1 MRLPAC
7 AVHPGASLDPLWRYL
22 PMKEYSALPPDS
34 CAGAQAIPTWMVA
47 SDDCRRPPGRPAAL
61 FGFLA
66 QDGKG
71 RSVRSEDLRSFPAA
85 RLSAPSHDAGPLD
98 FASRHRQSDR
108 FTDLRRADPPGPNTG
123 RSHRSH
129 RRPLRRFEVLADIR
143 SAHSEHDQRNSHR
156 AFMAVQFPVDSG
168 YPRTARHQDAHFDRP
183 APRGRGETG
192 LASIMKQYHATTYLS
207 GTGGRAY
214 KGDCEEFHNA
224 GIDIAWSTHQPVT
237 GDSILS
243 VLMDYDDPMAVVMS
257 EQPVRVGNAIRQD
270 LPTRAPSRG

>member
-1 MRLPAC
+1 M
-7 AVHPGASLDPLWRYL
+7 
-22 PMKEYSALPPDS
+22 PMKKYSALPPDS
-34 CAGAQAIPTWMVA
+34 CAGAQAIPTWLGA

-129 RRPLRRFEVLADIR
+129 RRPLRRFEVLAEIR
-143 SAHSEHDQRNSHR
+143 SAHSEHDQRIHTEHLW
-156 AFMAVQFPVDSG
+156 QFNFQLILGIRELLDIKTPISIARPPV
-168 YPRTARHQDAHFDRP
+168 
-183 APRGRGETG
+183 GRGETG

-257 EQPVRVGNAIRQD
+257 EQPVRAGNAIRED
-270 LPTRAPSRG
+270 LPV